1 MEKDELKECNC
12 IIDEKFSDISTNALQ
27 NKVITEEFEQLT
39 DRVVELEGI
48 PAADV
53 DISFVT
59 TETIEPG
66 EDARVQIVDLG
77 TEDHIRNI
85 AFKFFIP
92 KGESGKNGVDG
103 RDGKDGTTGSTG
115 TNAIEHIVAIAFRSS
130 VTQPKT
136 PTGGSLNVATG
147 EITLPK
153 GWSRTDNVAPP
164 VWMSTGMFNT
174 LLPDNPEWSTPIKIS
189 GKDGENGADGTDIEF
204 IYKRTLNHLIVPDKP
219 ENQNIDDYVP
229 EGWKDNP
236 QGISEF
242 EQCEWVCVRSK
253 LKNGVWSDWTNPSIW
268 SKWGVNGMDG
278 DGVQFIFL
286 LNDGD
291 TPDNPTPS
299 NMNTDEYQQKGDYEG
314 KEYVPTGW
322 KDDPQ
327 GVSETARYEWVCQR
341 HRRNEVW
348 GAFSEPAVW
357 AKFGEKGDKGD
368 TGPQGPV
375 GPQGPT
381 GSDGVS
387 GIPGVDFVV
396 KYCLGTET
404 SYTGTSSPSGE
415 EPSGWTDYVPT
426 ITSAYPYIWCI
437 QGRREYTTI
446 ENSTINWG
454 SPFRLTGTK
463 GLPGETG
470 PQGPTGPTGPTGPQ
484 GPSGGRG
491 QIVYPAGIYDPYTTY
506 STTDKKAPYVY
517 DSVAGEFYVL
527 NYIMDWKGTSQG
539 NILPSQSDK
548 WVQLESFEALY
559 TKVGIIANG
568 LIGSAVFNGDYMFSQ
583 QGINA
588 SGGASSNYEK
598 FNKDDPY
605 NSSNEFRPSFCVNLR
620 TGQAWMGAGKIA
632 MNSDGSGYVANQQI
646 KWDAEGNVMLDAQIN
661 DSLSFPLGNTLY
673 TFGPRKTLAGNHGI
687 RVSGNP
693 ATTGAAGEYQTVLLL
708 QGSYASEQE
717 HTSYL
722 KLSAKRP
729 TNNRESHISFT
740 PGNGGE
746 IFAVDDTNSYS
757 RSVTLSPSGIKFVD
771 GVDNANLYPY
781 EGITDQVTIGDYTLY
796 FKNGILYKRN

>member
-103 RDGKDGTTGSTG
+103 KDGKDGTTGNTG
-115 TNAIEHIVAIAFRSS
+115 TNAIEHIVAIAFCSS

-153 GWSRTDNVAPP
+153 GWSRTDSVAPP

-204 IYKRTLNHLIVPDKP
+204 IYKRTLNHLMVPDKP
-219 ENQNIDDYVP
+219 ENQNTDDYVP

-381 GSDGVS
+381 GSNGVS

-415 EPSGWTDYVPT
+415 APSGWTDYVPA
-426 ITSAYPYIWCI
+426 ITSTYPYIWCI

-454 SPFRLTGTK
+454 APFRLTGTK
-463 GLPGETG
+463 GL
-470 PQGPTGPTGPTGPQ
+470 QGPTGGK
-484 GPSGGRG
+484 G

-598 FNKDDPY
+598 FNKNDPY
-605 NSSNEFRPSFCVNLR
+605 NTSNEFRPSFCVNLR
-620 TGQAWMGAGKIA
+620 TGQVWMGAGTSYFA
-632 MNSDGSGYVANQQI
+632 TDGSAQMAGGRLS
-646 KWDAEGNVMLDAQIN
+646 WDSTGAITYGREAGWAAKTQIN
-661 DSLSFPLGNTLY
+661 NNGITIANSFGTGSSNSVVLGNASTTL
-673 TFGPRKTLAGNHGI
+673 N
-687 RVSGNP
+687 
-693 ATTGAAGEYQTVLLL
+693 
-708 QGSYASEQE
+708 EQE
-717 HTSYL
+717 LKISYKKNGTEVARASITRDSIQIWDDSGAFSFNTAQKQL
-722 KLSAKRP
+722 RI
-729 TNNRESHISFT
+729 TNYANNDYIVVS
-740 PGNGGE
+740 
-746 IFAVDDTNSYS
+746 AVD
-757 RSVTLSPSGIKFVD
+757 GIYRYV
-771 GVDNANLYPY
+771 
-781 EGITDQVTIGDYTLY
+781 
-796 FKNGILYKRN
+796 NGTRKEVQWK

>member
-115 TNAIEHIVAIAFRSS
+115 TNAIEHIVAIAFCSS

-204 IYKRTLNHLIVPDKP
+204 IYKRTLNHLMVPDKP
-219 ENQNIDDYVP
+219 ENQNTDDYVP

-322 KDDPQ
+322 KDDP
-327 GVSETARYEWVCQR
+327 
-341 HRRNEVW
+341 
-348 GAFSEPAVW
+348 
-357 AKFGEKGDKGD
+357 
-368 TGPQGPV
+368 
-375 GPQGPT
+375 
-381 GSDGVS
+381 
-387 GIPGVDFVV
+387 
-396 KYCLGTET
+396 
-404 SYTGTSSPSGE
+404 
-415 EPSGWTDYVPT
+415 
-426 ITSAYPYIWCI
+426 
-437 QGRREYTTI
+437 
-446 ENSTINWG
+446 
-454 SPFRLTGTK
+454 
-463 GLPGETG
+463 
-470 PQGPTGPTGPTGPQ
+470 
-484 GPSGGRG
+484 
-491 QIVYPAGIYDPYTTY
+491 
-506 STTDKKAPYVY
+506 
-517 DSVAGEFYVL
+517 
-527 NYIMDWKGTSQG
+527 
-539 NILPSQSDK
+539 
-548 WVQLESFEALY
+548 
-559 TKVGIIANG
+559 
-568 LIGSAVFNGDYMFSQ
+568 
-583 QGINA
+583 
-588 SGGASSNYEK
+588 
-598 FNKDDPY
+598 
-605 NSSNEFRPSFCVNLR
+605 
-620 TGQAWMGAGKIA
+620 
-632 MNSDGSGYVANQQI
+632 
-646 KWDAEGNVMLDAQIN
+646 
-661 DSLSFPLGNTLY
+661 
-673 TFGPRKTLAGNHGI
+673 
-687 RVSGNP
+687 
-693 ATTGAAGEYQTVLLL
+693 
-708 QGSYASEQE
+708 
-717 HTSYL
+717 
-722 KLSAKRP
+722 
-729 TNNRESHISFT
+729 
-740 PGNGGE
+740 
-746 IFAVDDTNSYS
+746 
-757 RSVTLSPSGIKFVD
+757 
-771 GVDNANLYPY
+771 
-781 EGITDQVTIGDYTLY
+781 
-796 FKNGILYKRN
+796 

>member
-12 IIDEKFSDISTNALQ
+12 IIDEKFSDVSTNALQ

-77 TEDHIRNI
+77 TEDHVRNI

-103 RDGKDGTTGSTG
+103 KDGRDGTAGSTG
-115 TNAIEHIVAIAFRSS
+115 TNAIEHIVAIAFCSS

-153 GWSRTDNVAPP
+153 GWSRTDSVAPP

-291 TPDNPTPS
+291 TPNNPTPS

-322 KDDPQ
+322 KDDP
-327 GVSETARYEWVCQR
+327 
-341 HRRNEVW
+341 
-348 GAFSEPAVW
+348 
-357 AKFGEKGDKGD
+357 
-368 TGPQGPV
+368 
-375 GPQGPT
+375 
-381 GSDGVS
+381 
-387 GIPGVDFVV
+387 
-396 KYCLGTET
+396 
-404 SYTGTSSPSGE
+404 
-415 EPSGWTDYVPT
+415 
-426 ITSAYPYIWCI
+426 
-437 QGRREYTTI
+437 
-446 ENSTINWG
+446 
-454 SPFRLTGTK
+454 
-463 GLPGETG
+463 
-470 PQGPTGPTGPTGPQ
+470 
-484 GPSGGRG
+484 
-491 QIVYPAGIYDPYTTY
+491 
-506 STTDKKAPYVY
+506 
-517 DSVAGEFYVL
+517 
-527 NYIMDWKGTSQG
+527 
-539 NILPSQSDK
+539 
-548 WVQLESFEALY
+548 
-559 TKVGIIANG
+559 
-568 LIGSAVFNGDYMFSQ
+568 
-583 QGINA
+583 
-588 SGGASSNYEK
+588 
-598 FNKDDPY
+598 
-605 NSSNEFRPSFCVNLR
+605 
-620 TGQAWMGAGKIA
+620 
-632 MNSDGSGYVANQQI
+632 
-646 KWDAEGNVMLDAQIN
+646 
-661 DSLSFPLGNTLY
+661 
-673 TFGPRKTLAGNHGI
+673 
-687 RVSGNP
+687 
-693 ATTGAAGEYQTVLLL
+693 
-708 QGSYASEQE
+708 
-717 HTSYL
+717 
-722 KLSAKRP
+722 
-729 TNNRESHISFT
+729 
-740 PGNGGE
+740 
-746 IFAVDDTNSYS
+746 
-757 RSVTLSPSGIKFVD
+757 
-771 GVDNANLYPY
+771 
-781 EGITDQVTIGDYTLY
+781 
-796 FKNGILYKRN
+796 